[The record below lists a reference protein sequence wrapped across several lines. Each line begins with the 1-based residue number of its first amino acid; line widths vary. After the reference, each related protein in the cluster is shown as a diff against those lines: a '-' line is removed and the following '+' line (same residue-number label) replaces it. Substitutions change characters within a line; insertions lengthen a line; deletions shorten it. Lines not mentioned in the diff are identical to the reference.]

1 MRIIFKNTDLVIAK
15 NANLFNGVLIEAFNP
30 DNMTVG
36 SNLQHLINSGDKGN
50 GYFDV
55 ANAIDNRK
63 QVYLYNDINSVYV
76 PLDKDVHARVLCTDN
91 DTNILEVK
99 ELGSSNVIPVSPVSG
114 VTKRFICY
122 NTNQSLKLGNN
133 TVITEVQL

>member
-1 MRIIFKNTDLVIAK
+1 MKIIFKNTDLVVAK
-15 NANLFNGVLIEAFNP
+15 NNNLFNGVLIKAFNP

-50 GYFDV
+50 GYYDV

-63 QVYLYNDINSVYV
+63 QVYLYNYINNAYI
-76 PLDKDVHARVLCTDN
+76 PLDKDIHAKVLYTDN
-91 DTNILEVK
+91 DTNILEEK
-99 ELGSSNVIPVSPVSG
+99 GLGSSNVIPVSSVGG

-122 NTNQSLKLGNN
+122 STYPSSKLGNN
-133 TVITEVQL
+133 TVIAEVQL

>member
-1 MRIIFKNTDLVIAK
+1 MKIIFKNTDLVIAK

-50 GYFDV
+50 GYYDV

-76 PLDKDVHARVLCTDN
+76 PLDKDANAKVLYTDN
-91 DTNILEVK
+91 DTNILEAK
-99 ELGSSNVIPVSPVSG
+99 ELGFSNVIPVSSVSG

-122 NTNQSLKLGNN
+122 STYPSSKLGNN